1 MDKFVPSI
9 KKKYKDRLINR
20 EKQWPPCHSNKLVKL
35 ELVEREKGEGSSA
48 NTQRGREDKRTPLAY
63 GDLFKE
69 ESGKKAVRKV
79 LVEGDAGIGKT
90 TLSTSISEDWSR
102 DKLFKEYELLLLFPL
117 RHKKVASA
125 GSLPELLQ
133 LLHPSPGVCESVARY
148 LEEGEGEKVVIIADG
163 WDEVSESNQQER
175 SFLYQLLFETF
186 PLMSV
191 VVTSRPSASGPLH
204 RLPCIDRFVEIKG
217 FSKEDI
223 KEYIKSEFPSDEK
236 KAGDL
241 LEQLESNP
249 LVESVCSV
257 PLNCAIVCHLWR
269 CLEDTLPSTMTQLYT
284 KIILNV
290 MFRNIQKNDAF
301 KYVQSLSNF
310 NALPK
315 DLQQPFWRLCE
326 FAFQML
332 KKNQIVFS
340 QEELAEFLP
349 RGLALDD
356 KILCFGLLQSV
367 ETVLETGHGV
377 SFHFLHLTFQEFLA
391 SLYLSRQPPETQLE
405 VFRAHCSEPHF
416 TLIWRLFFGI
426 CFFNT
431 KLETKCDIKQVVHY
445 VANKRFYFVDEL
457 SLCHCAFEAQNDV
470 ITNEVV
476 QFQTIFRT
484 FIRSFGSPLTAHDC
498 AAILYV
504 IANMQECS
512 GMWIYFSNSG
522 VREKQIKTL
531 TNILSSK
538 HGKLQVSS
546 LNLSGNKLT
555 DKCASDL
562 FHRASAAFQSL
573 TKLNLSDNRIGS
585 ESIKSIAS
593 TLAKSSCSGCQLD
606 LSDNPLGVSG
616 LQILENVVRDNLLSK
631 LGSLDLVGSL
641 TSDAD
646 TNAAWLTTFVEALPT
661 HCPHLHRLNLSE
673 NNNLGVPG
681 ASALARVISKLH
693 HQSQNNGTMNVDF
706 LSIMCLNKTN
716 LGDQGLRAFVESLEC
731 VHHFLRLLLND
742 NIIHATGIASL
753 ADAVCSGK
761 VVMGECI
768 DLNLSGNPLGLEG
781 TLAVGRMLSSSHCQP
796 RKVVLSRC
804 KLTTDGGGLPNTDS
818 LNVGINI
825 SGETVRD
832 VGQKLCQ
839 MPQNNTIAILRLD
852 GNSFTGEGIHI
863 LAGFMHLCPC
873 LEYLSSSECGITSDD
888 LLLLL
893 DKLTQLKSSS
903 PSLCSKLETW
913 YLDSNKIDDSGVYGL
928 INHLPSLFPCVD
940 DIKFYLYGNPVSRE
954 VETKLEE
961 EIKRRK
967 EVRCYSSPVVSLCVI
982 LLCISVVVCFCII
995 LCDCVYILIL
1005 IDVSHML
1012 TALFQSSTAT
1022 DSEEEEC
1029 LSSTPSSETDSEEE
1043 DNSFSS
1049 TVANS
1054 EELVGPT
1061 LSVSPPTYP
1070 KPHPP
1075 SVSPPIHLPVD
1086 HQDGI

>member
-9 KKKYKDRLINR
+9 KKKYNDRLINR

-35 ELVEREKGEGSSA
+35 ELVEREKGEGYSA

-69 ESGKKAVRKV
+69 ESGEKAVRKV

-102 DKLFKEYELLLLFPL
+102 DKLFKEYKLLLLLPL
-117 RHKKVASA
+117 HHKKVASA
-125 GSLPELLQ
+125 GSFPELLQ

-163 WDEVSESNQQER
+163 WDEVSESNRQEG

-223 KEYIKSEFPSDEK
+223 KEYVKSEFPSDEK

-269 CLEDTLPSTMTQLYT
+269 CLEETLPSTMTQLYT

-290 MFRNIQKNDAF
+290 MLRNIQKNDAF
-301 KYVQSLSNF
+301 KNIRSLSNF

-332 KKNQIVFS
+332 KKNQIIFS
-340 QEELAEFLP
+340 QEELVEVEFIP
-349 RGLALDD
+349 QGLALDD

-405 VFRAHCSEPHF
+405 VFRAHCSETHF
-416 TLIWRLFFGI
+416 TLIWRFFFGI
-426 CFFNT
+426 CFCNT
-431 KLETKCDIKQVVHY
+431 ECETKCNIKQFVHC
-445 VANKRFYFVDEL
+445 VMNKHNDVNNIIGL
-457 SLCHCAFEAQNDV
+457 SLCHYAFEAQNDV
-470 ITNEVV
+470 VNSEVIQLLNASNEPY
-476 QFQTIFRT
+476 IYNGGT
-484 FIRSFGSPLTAHDC
+484 FGYLRTAHDC
-498 AAILYV
+498 AAVLYV

-512 GMWIYFSNSG
+512 GMRIDFWNSG
-522 VREKQIKTL
+522 VRENQIKTL
-531 TNILSSK
+531 TDILASK
-538 HGKLQVSS
+538 HGKLQVVS
-546 LNLSGNKLT
+546 LELSCNNLT
-555 DKCASDL
+555 DKCVNDL
-562 FHRASAAFQSL
+562 FHRASAAFKSL
-573 TKLNLSDNRIGS
+573 TDLDLGDNRIGS
-585 ESIKSIAS
+585 ESIKSITS
-593 TLAKSSCSGCQLD
+593 TLAKSSSSGCQLSRLL
-606 LSDNPLGVSG
+606 LSHNPLGVSG
-616 LQILENVVRDNLLSK
+616 LQVLENVVRDNWLSK
-631 LGSLDLVGSL
+631 LKSLYLAGSL

-646 TNAAWLTTFVEALPT
+646 TNAAWLTTFIDALST
-661 HCPHLHRLNLSE
+661 HCPHLVRFDLSK
-673 NNNLGVPG
+673 NNLGVPG
-681 ASALARVISKLH
+681 ASALARVMSKLH
-693 HQSQNNGTMNVDF
+693 HIIISQSNDRLNVKF
-706 LSIMCLNKTN
+706 LSNMPLNKTN
-716 LGDQGLRAFVESLEC
+716 LRDKGLCAFVDSLEC
-731 VHHFLRLLLND
+731 VHHFNGLHLSD
-742 NIIHATGIASL
+742 NGIHATGITYL
-753 ADAVCSGK
+753 ADAFCSGK
-761 VVMGECI
+761 VVIKGSLCYLELCDI
-768 DLNLSGNPLGLEG
+768 PLGLEG

-796 RKVVLSRC
+796 RMVDLSRC
-804 KLTTDGGGLPNTDS
+804 KLTTDGGGLPNADS

-832 VGQKLCQ
+832 VGQQLCH
-839 MPQNNTIAILRLD
+839 MPQNNTVTWIVLD

-873 LEYLSSSECGITSDD
+873 LDHLYSRDCGITSDD

-903 PSLCSKLETW
+903 PSLCSKLESW
-913 YLDSNKIDDSGVYGL
+913 HLDSNRIDDSGVYGL
-928 INHLPSLFPCVD
+928 INHLPSLFPRLGCGAVGGV
-940 DIKFYLYGNPVSRE
+940 YHHGNPVSCE
-954 VETKLEE
+954 VEAKLEE

-982 LLCISVVVCFCII
+982 LSFISCSIVHGLCFCS
-995 LCDCVYILIL
+995 CYCVYILSTNL
-1005 IDVSHML
+1005 THML
-1012 TALFQSSTAT
+1012 TALFS
-1022 DSEEEEC
+1022 
-1029 LSSTPSSETDSEEE
+1029 
-1043 DNSFSS
+1043 
-1049 TVANS
+1049 
-1054 EELVGPT
+1054 
-1061 LSVSPPTYP
+1061 
-1070 KPHPP
+1070 
-1075 SVSPPIHLPVD
+1075 
-1086 HQDGI
+1086 

>member
-48 NTQRGREDKRTPLAY
+48 NTQRGREDRRTPLAY

-79 LVEGDAGIGKT
+79 LVEGNAGIGKT

-102 DKLFKEYELLLLFPL
+102 DKLFKEYELLLLLPL

-133 LLHPSPGVCESVARY
+133 LLHPDEDVRKSVASY
-148 LEEGEGEKVVIIADG
+148 LTKGEGEKVVIIADG
-163 WDEVSESNQQER
+163 WDEVSESNRQEG

-269 CLEDTLPSTMTQLYT
+269 CLEETLPSTMTQLYT

-301 KYVQSLSNF
+301 KNILSLSNF
-310 NALPK
+310 NALTK
-315 DLQQPFWRLCE
+315 DLEQPFWRLCE

-340 QEELAEFLP
+340 EEELVEFLP
-349 RGLALDD
+349 QGLALDD

-405 VFRAHCSEPHF
+405 VFRAHCSESHF
-416 TLIWRLFFGI
+416 TLILRFFFGV
-426 CFFNT
+426 CFCNT
-431 KLETKCDIKQVVHY
+431 ECETKCDIKQFVHCM
-445 VANKRFYFVDEL
+445 ANKDDGFNKKL
-457 SLCHCAFEAQNDV
+457 SLCHCAFEAHNDV
-470 ITNEVV
+470 VNSEVI
-476 QFQTIFRT
+476 QFIIASNNPYKIIFIKVDDT
-484 FIRSFGSPLTAHDC
+484 FGYPRTAHDC
-498 AAILYV
+498 AAVLYV

-512 GMWIYFSNSG
+512 GMEIDFSDSG
-522 VREKQIKTL
+522 VRENQIKTL
-531 TNILSSK
+531 ADILASK
-538 HGKLQVSS
+538 HGKLQVRE
-546 LNLSGNKLT
+546 LNLRGNKLT
-555 DKCASDL
+555 DKCVSDL

-573 TKLNLSDNRIGS
+573 TCLDLSGNRIGS

-593 TLAKSSCSGCQLD
+593 TLAKSSSSGSQLSE
-606 LSDNPLGVSG
+606 LYLFHNPLGVSG
-616 LQILENVVRDNLLSK
+616 LQSLEDVVHDNLLSK
-631 LGSLDLVGSL
+631 LEFLYLAGSL
-641 TSDAD
+641 TSNAD
-646 TNAAWLTTFVEALPT
+646 TNAAWLNTFVEALST
-661 HCPHLHRLNLSE
+661 HCPHLERLDLSE
-673 NNNLGVPG
+673 NNLGIPG

-693 HQSQNNGTMNVDF
+693 HHSQSNDRLNVGF
-706 LSIMCLNKTN
+706 LSNMDLDETN
-716 LGDQGLRAFVESLEC
+716 LGDKGLCAFVESLEC
-731 VHHFLRLLLND
+731 VHHFKELGLSD
-742 NIIHATGIASL
+742 NGIHATGIVSL
-753 ADAVCSGK
+753 ADAGK
-761 VVMGECI
+761 VFLRGTVSYLYLR
-768 DLNLSGNPLGLEG
+768 DNPLGLEG

-796 RKVVLSRC
+796 RNVHLPRC
-804 KLTTDGGGLPNTDS
+804 KLTTDGSGLPNTDS

-832 VGQKLCQ
+832 VGQQLCQ
-839 MPQNNTIAILRLD
+839 MPQNNTIAVLLLD

-863 LAGFMHLCPC
+863 LAGFMHLCTC
-873 LEYLSSSECGITSDD
+873 LMYLNSGDCGITSDD

-893 DKLTQLKSSS
+893 DKLAQLKSSC
-903 PSLCSKLETW
+903 PSLCSKLESW
-913 YLDSNKIDDSGVYGL
+913 DLASNRIDDSGVYGL
-928 INHLPSLFPCVD
+928 INHLPSLFPRLGCGRHG
-940 DIKFYLYGNPVSRE
+940 DISLRGNPVSCE

-982 LLCISVVVCFCII
+982 LLCISVVVCFCV
-995 LCDCVYILIL
+995 CECVYILSTNL
-1005 IDVSHML
+1005 AHML
-1012 TALFQSSTAT
+1012 TALFHNRLILRCTLWLIMKKKSAYRPHRLVRLTLKKRIIPSHPLWLILKSWLDQN
-1022 DSEEEEC
+1022 C
-1029 LSSTPSSETDSEEE
+1029 LS
-1043 DNSFSS
+1043 
-1049 TVANS
+1049 
-1054 EELVGPT
+1054 
-1061 LSVSPPTYP
+1061 
-1070 KPHPP
+1070 H
-1075 SVSPPIHLPVD
+1075 
-1086 HQDGI
+1086 

>member
-35 ELVEREKGEGSSA
+35 ELVEREKREGSSA

-90 TLSTSISEDWSR
+90 TLSTSLSEDWSR
-102 DKLFKEYELLLLFPL
+102 DKLFKEYELLLLLPL

-125 GSLPELLQ
+125 GSLSELLQ
-133 LLHPSPGVCESVARY
+133 LLHPDEDVRKSVASY
-148 LEEGEGEKVVIIADG
+148 LTKGEGEKVVIIADG
-163 WDEVSESNQQER
+163 WDEVSESNRQEG

-223 KEYIKSEFPSDEK
+223 KEYIESEFPSDEK

-249 LVESVCSV
+249 LIESVCSV

-269 CLEDTLPSTMTQLYT
+269 CLEETLPSTMTQLYT

-290 MFRNIQKNDAF
+290 IFRNIQKNDAF
-301 KYVQSLSNF
+301 KNVNILSLSNF

-340 QEELAEFLP
+340 QDELIKFFP
-349 RGLALDD
+349 QGLALDN

-405 VFRAHCSEPHF
+405 VFRAHCNESHF
-416 TLIWRLFFGI
+416 TLIWRFFFGI
-426 CFFNT
+426 CY
-431 KLETKCDIKQVVHY
+431 KLSVKKCDIKQGIHCL
-445 VANKRFYFVDEL
+445 ANKSDYSLRKL
-457 SLCHCAFEAQNDV
+457 SLCHCAFEAKNDIVTSEV
-470 ITNEVV
+470 IHILISSYFVT
-476 QFQTIFRT
+476 
-484 FIRSFGSPLTAHDC
+484 SYTAHDC
-498 AAILYV
+498 AAVLYV

-512 GMWIYFSNSG
+512 GMGINFSNSG
-522 VREKQIKTL
+522 VRENQIETL
-531 TNILSSK
+531 TDILASK
-538 HGKLQVSS
+538 HGKLQVDR
-546 LNLSGNKLT
+546 LYLSGNKLT
-555 DKCASDL
+555 DKCVSDL

-573 TKLNLSDNRIGS
+573 TDLDLSGNRIGG
-585 ESIKSIAS
+585 ESIKSIAL
-593 TLAKSSCSGCQLD
+593 TLAKSSSSRGQLY
-606 LSDNPLGVSG
+606 LSHNPLGVSG
-616 LQILENVVRDNLLSK
+616 LQILEIVVRTRLLSK
-631 LGSLDLVGSL
+631 LKSLDLAGSL

-646 TNAAWLTTFVEALPT
+646 TNAAWLTTFVEALST
-661 HCPHLHRLNLSE
+661 HCPHLASLDLSE
-673 NNNLGVPG
+673 NNLGVPG
-681 ASALARVISKLH
+681 ASALARVISKLLQH
-693 HQSQNNGTMNVDF
+693 SQSNDRLNVKF
-706 LSIMCLNKTN
+706 LSKMYLNKTN
-716 LGDQGLRAFVESLEC
+716 LGDEGLCAFVESLEC
-731 VHHFLRLLLND
+731 VHHFDKLHLSDND
-742 NIIHATGIASL
+742 IHATGIASL

-761 VVMGECI
+761 VFF
-768 DLNLSGNPLGLEG
+768 SGIVCELVFADNPLGIEG
-781 TLAVGRMLSSSHCQP
+781 AIPVSKTLNSRQCHSLMVD
-796 RKVVLSRC
+796 LSRC
-804 KLTTDGGGLPNTDS
+804 KLTTDGGGLPNTGS
-818 LNVGINI
+818 LNAGINI

-832 VGQKLCQ
+832 VGQQLCQ
-839 MPQNNTIAILRLD
+839 MPQNNTIRLLVLD
-852 GNSFTGEGIHI
+852 CNSFTGEGIHI

-873 LEYLSSSECGITSDD
+873 LEHLFSRDCGITSDD

-893 DKLTQLKSSS
+893 DKLTQFKSSS
-903 PSLCSKLETW
+903 PSLCSELESW
-913 YLDSNKIDDSGVYGL
+913 DLDRNRIDDSGVYGL
-928 INHLPSLFPCVD
+928 INHLPSLFPYLGCD
-940 DIKFYLYGNPVSRE
+940 DFDGISLRGNPVSRE

-961 EIKRRK
+961 KIKRRK
-967 EVRCYSSPVVSLCVI
+967 EVRCYSSPVVSLCV
-982 LLCISVVVCFCII
+982 L
-995 LCDCVYILIL
+995 YINLVLIC
-1005 IDVSHML
+1005 SC
-1012 TALFQSSTAT
+1012 STN
-1022 DSEEEEC
+1022 DS
-1029 LSSTPSSETDSEEE
+1029 
-1043 DNSFSS
+1043 
-1049 TVANS
+1049 
-1054 EELVGPT
+1054 
-1061 LSVSPPTYP
+1061 
-1070 KPHPP
+1070 
-1075 SVSPPIHLPVD
+1075 I
-1086 HQDGI
+1086 QI

>member
-90 TLSTSISEDWSR
+90 TLSTSISEDWSH
-102 DKLFKEYELLLLFPL
+102 DKLFKGYELLLLLPL

-133 LLHPSPGVCESVARY
+133 LLHPDEDVRKSVASY
-148 LEEGEGEKVVIIADG
+148 LTKGEGEKVVIIADG
-163 WDEVSESNQQER
+163 WDEVSESNRQEG

-269 CLEDTLPSTMTQLYT
+269 CLEETLPSTMTQLYT

-290 MFRNIQKNDAF
+290 MFRNIQKSDTF
-301 KYVQSLSNF
+301 KNILSLSNF

-340 QEELAEFLP
+340 HEELVEFLP
-349 RGLALDD
+349 QGLALDD
-356 KILCFGLLQSV
+356 NILCFGLLQSV
-367 ETVLETGHGV
+367 ETVLETGRGV

-405 VFRAHCSEPHF
+405 VFRVHCSENHF
-416 TLIWRLFFGI
+416 TLIWRFFFGI
-426 CFFNT
+426 CLCNT
-431 KLETKCDIKQVVHY
+431 KLEVKCNIKQVIRYLHDKSYSV
-445 VANKRFYFVDEL
+445 KEP
-457 SLCHCAFEAQNDV
+457 SLCHCAFEAQNDAVSSEV
-470 ITNEVV
+470 I
-476 QFQTIFRT
+476 QLLIASSKSFST
-484 FIRSFGSPLTAHDC
+484 FGRPRTAHDC
-498 AAILYV
+498 AAMLYV

-512 GMWIYFSNSG
+512 GMVIYFHNSG
-522 VREKQIKTL
+522 VRENQIKTL
-531 TNILSSK
+531 TDLLASK
-538 HGKLQVSS
+538 HGKLQVKG
-546 LNLSGNKLT
+546 LVLSGNKLT
-555 DKCASDL
+555 DKCVSDL
-562 FHRASAAFQSL
+562 FHKASAAFQSL
-573 TKLNLSDNRIGS
+573 TCVNLRGNRIGN
-585 ESIKSIAS
+585 EGIKTITS
-593 TLAKSSCSGCQLD
+593 TLAKSSSSGCL
-606 LSDNPLGVSG
+606 LSELGLSHNPLGVSG
-616 LQILENVVRDNLLSK
+616 LQTLESVVRDNLLCK
-631 LGSLDLVGSL
+631 LEYLYLAGSL

-646 TNAAWLTTFVEALPT
+646 TNAAWLTTFVEALST
-661 HCPHLHRLNLSE
+661 HCPHLKSLNLSE
-673 NNNLGVPG
+673 NNLGVPG

-693 HQSQNNGTMNVDF
+693 HHSQSNDRLNVGF
-706 LSIMCLNKTN
+706 LSEVYLNTTN
-716 LGDQGLRAFVESLEC
+716 LGDKGLCAFVESLEC
-731 VHHFLRLLLND
+731 VHHFNWLELSD
-742 NIIHATGIASL
+742 NGIHATGIASL

-761 VVMGECI
+761 VVIEYSGL
-768 DLNLSGNPLGLEG
+768 DLSDNPLRLEG

-796 RKVVLSRC
+796 CRVDLSRC

-832 VGQKLCQ
+832 VGQQLCQ
-839 MPQNNTIAILRLD
+839 MPQNNTITWLVLD
-852 GNSFTGEGIHI
+852 GNRFTGDGIHI
-863 LAGFMHLCPC
+863 LVGFMHLCPC
-873 LEYLSSSECGITSDD
+873 LPYLYSLDCGITSDD
-888 LLLLL
+888 VLLLL

-903 PSLCSKLETW
+903 PSLCSKLESW
-913 YLDSNKIDDSGVYGL
+913 YLDNNRIDDSGVYGL
-928 INHLPSLFPCVD
+928 INHLPSLFPRLGYSPIE
-940 DIKFYLYGNPVSRE
+940 DIGGIYLHGNPVSRE
-954 VETKLEE
+954 VETKLEGECERRE
-961 EIKRRK
+961 E
-967 EVRCYSSPVVSLCVI
+967 V
-982 LLCISVVVCFCII
+982 
-995 LCDCVYILIL
+995 
-1005 IDVSHML
+1005 
-1012 TALFQSSTAT
+1012 
-1022 DSEEEEC
+1022 
-1029 LSSTPSSETDSEEE
+1029 
-1043 DNSFSS
+1043 
-1049 TVANS
+1049 
-1054 EELVGPT
+1054 
-1061 LSVSPPTYP
+1061 
-1070 KPHPP
+1070 
-1075 SVSPPIHLPVD
+1075 
-1086 HQDGI
+1086 

>member
-35 ELVEREKGEGSSA
+35 ELVEREKGEGFSA
-48 NTQRGREDKRTPLAY
+48 NTQRARENKRTPLAY

-102 DKLFKEYELLLLFPL
+102 DKLFKEYELLLLLPL

-133 LLHPSPGVCESVARY
+133 LLHPDEDVRKLVASY
-148 LEEGEGEKVVIIADG
+148 LTKGEGEKVVVIADG
-163 WDEVSESNQQER
+163 WDEVSESNRQEG

-204 RLPCIDRFVEIKG
+204 RLPCIDRIVEIKG

-236 KAGDL
+236 KASDL

-269 CLEDTLPSTMTQLYT
+269 CLEETLPSTMTQLYT

-290 MFRNIQKNDAF
+290 MFRNIQKSDAF
-301 KYVQSLSNF
+301 KNILSLSNF

-326 FAFQML
+326 FAFKML

-340 QEELAEFLP
+340 QEELVEFLP
-349 RGLALDD
+349 QGLAVDD

-405 VFRAHCSEPHF
+405 VFRAHCSESHF
-416 TLIWRLFFGI
+416 TLIWRFFFGI
-426 CFFNT
+426 ICLYNSEV
-431 KLETKCDIKQVVHY
+431 ETKCDIKQAIHY
-445 VANKRFYFVDEL
+445 VANKRAYFRNEL

-470 ITNEVV
+470 VISE
-476 QFQTIFRT
+476 TIHILCASYPVT
-484 FIRSFGSPLTAHDC
+484 FGSPRTAHDC
-498 AAILYV
+498 AFEAQSDVNSGEVILSIIAFHYVSFGSPRTAHDCASILYV
-504 IANMQECS
+504 IAHMQEC
-512 GMWIYFSNSG
+512 GMKIDFSDSG
-522 VREKQIKTL
+522 VRENQIKTL
-531 TNILSSK
+531 ADILFSK
-538 HGKLQVSS
+538 HGKLQVKE
-546 LNLSGNKLT
+546 LKLSGIKLT
-555 DKCASDL
+555 DKCVRDL

-573 TKLNLSDNRIGS
+573 TDLDISGDKIGC
-585 ESIKSIAS
+585 ESIKSITS
-593 TLAKSSCSGCQLD
+593 TLAKSSSSGCQLSRLD
-606 LSDNPLGVSG
+606 LSHNPLGVSG
-616 LQILENVVRDNLLSK
+616 LQTLENVVRDNLLSK
-631 LGSLDLVGSL
+631 LESLHLVGSL

-646 TNAAWLTTFVEALPT
+646 TNAAWLTTFVDALST
-661 HCPHLHRLNLSE
+661 HCPYLGKLYLSE
-673 NNNLGVPG
+673 NNLGVPG

-693 HQSQNNGTMNVDF
+693 HHSQSKDRFNVRF
-706 LSIMCLNKTN
+706 LSNIHLDKTN
-716 LGDQGLRAFVESLEC
+716 LGDKGLCAFVESLDC
-731 VHHFLRLLLND
+731 IHHFDMLHLND
-742 NIIHATGIASL
+742 NGIHATGIASL

-761 VVMGECI
+761 VVIGDS
-768 DLNLSGNPLGLEG
+768 DLDLSDNPLGLEG
-781 TLAVGRMLSSSHCQP
+781 TLAVGGMLSSSHCQP
-796 RKVVLSRC
+796 GIVNLFRC

-832 VGQKLCQ
+832 VGLQLCQ
-839 MPQNNTIAILRLD
+839 MPQNNTITMLFLD
-852 GNSFTGEGIHI
+852 GNSFAGEDIHI
-863 LAGFMHLCPC
+863 LAGFMHLCSC
-873 LEYLSSSECGITSDD
+873 LKHLFSCDCRITSDD

-893 DKLTQLKSSS
+893 DKLTHLKSSS
-903 PSLCSKLETW
+903 SSLCSKLETW
-913 YLDSNKIDDSGVYGL
+913 SLASNRIDDSGVYGL
-928 INHLPSLFPCVD
+928 INHLPSLFPRLGCGRHG
-940 DIKFYLYGNPVSRE
+940 DIHLHGNPVSSE
-954 VETKLEE
+954 VETKLKE

-982 LLCISVVVCFCII
+982 LLCISVVVCFCILNTI
-995 LCDCVYILIL
+995 L
-1005 IDVSHML
+1005 L
-1012 TALFQSSTAT
+1012 T
-1022 DSEEEEC
+1022 C
-1029 LSSTPSSETDSEEE
+1029 
-1043 DNSFSS
+1043 
-1049 TVANS
+1049 
-1054 EELVGPT
+1054 
-1061 LSVSPPTYP
+1061 
-1070 KPHPP
+1070 
-1075 SVSPPIHLPVD
+1075 
-1086 HQDGI
+1086 

>member
-48 NTQRGREDKRTPLAY
+48 NTQRGRTPLAY

-102 DKLFKEYELLLLFPL
+102 DKLFKEYELLLLLPL

-163 WDEVSESNQQER
+163 WDEVSESNRQEG

-191 VVTSRPSASGPLH
+191 VVTSRPAASGPLH

-257 PLNCAIVCHLWR
+257 PLNCAIICHLWR
-269 CLEDTLPSTMTQLYT
+269 CLEETLPSTMTQLYT

-290 MFRNIQKNDAF
+290 MFRNIQKND
-301 KYVQSLSNF
+301 KYKNILSLSNF

-340 QEELAEFLP
+340 QEELVEFLP
-349 RGLALDD
+349 QGIALDD
-356 KILCFGLLQSV
+356 KIFCFGLLQSV

-405 VFRAHCSEPHF
+405 VFRAHCSQSHF
-416 TLIWRLFFGI
+416 TLIRRFFFGL
-426 CFFNT
+426 CFYNT
-431 KLETKCDIKQVVHY
+431 EVETKCDIKQAIHY
-445 VANKRFYFVDEL
+445 VANIDDYSFGRL

-470 ITNEVV
+470 VNSE
-476 QFQTIFRT
+476 TIHILT
-484 FIRSFGSPLTAHDC
+484 ASYSVSFGYPRTAHDC
-498 AAILYV
+498 AAVLYV

-512 GMWIYFSNSG
+512 GMEIDFSNSG
-522 VREKQIKTL
+522 VRENQIKTL
-531 TNILSSK
+531 TDILASK
-538 HGKLQVSS
+538 HGILQVKE
-546 LNLSGNKLT
+546 LKLSGNKLT
-555 DKCASDL
+555 DKCVSDL

-573 TKLNLSDNRIGS
+573 TWLDLSGNRVGS
-585 ESIKSIAS
+585 ESVKSIAS
-593 TLAKSSCSGCQLD
+593 TLAKSSNGCQLSLLY
-606 LSDNPLGVSG
+606 LSHNPLGVSG
-616 LQILENVVRDNLLSK
+616 LQTLENVVRDNLLSK
-631 LGSLDLVGSL
+631 LEYLYLAGSL

-646 TNAAWLTTFVEALPT
+646 TNAAWLTTFVESLST
-661 HCPHLHRLNLSE
+661 HCPHLERLYLSE
-673 NNNLGVPG
+673 NNLGVPG
-681 ASALARVISKLH
+681 ASALARGISKH
-693 HQSQNNGTMNVDF
+693 HHHSQSNDRLNDRF
-706 LSIMCLNKTN
+706 LSSMPLNNTN
-716 LGDQGLRAFVESLEC
+716 LGDKGLCAFIESLEC
-731 VHHFLRLLLND
+731 VHHFDDLRLSD
-742 NIIHATGIASL
+742 NGIHATGIATL

-761 VVMGECI
+761 VVIMGFFCE
-768 DLNLSGNPLGLEG
+768 LYLSDNPLGLEG
-781 TLAVGRMLSSSHCQP
+781 TLAVGRMLSRSHCQP
-796 RKVVLSRC
+796 RKVALSRC

-818 LNVGINI
+818 LNDGINI

-832 VGQKLCQ
+832 VGQQLCQ
-839 MPQNNTIAILRLD
+839 MPQNNTITWLFLD
-852 GNSFTGEGIHI
+852 GNSFTGEGVHI

-873 LEYLSSSECGITSDD
+873 LEYLYSRDCGITSDD

-893 DKLTQLKSSS
+893 DKLAQLESSS
-903 PSLCSKLETW
+903 PSLCSKLERW
-913 YLDSNKIDDSGVYGL
+913 FLGSNRIDDSGVYGL
-928 INHLPSLFPCVD
+928 INHLSSLFPRLGCGRFGG
-940 DIKFYLYGNPVSRE
+940 ISLLGNPVSRE

-982 LLCISVVVCFCII
+982 LLCISVVVCFC
-995 LCDCVYILIL
+995 LCDTYGVPIL
-1005 IDVSHML
+1005 L
-1012 TALFQSSTAT
+1012 T
-1022 DSEEEEC
+1022 C
-1029 LSSTPSSETDSEEE
+1029 
-1043 DNSFSS
+1043 
-1049 TVANS
+1049 
-1054 EELVGPT
+1054 
-1061 LSVSPPTYP
+1061 
-1070 KPHPP
+1070 
-1075 SVSPPIHLPVD
+1075 
-1086 HQDGI
+1086 

>member
-35 ELVEREKGEGSSA
+35 ELVEREKGGEK
-48 NTQRGREDKRTPLAY
+48 TDKRTPLAY

-102 DKLFKEYELLLLFPL
+102 DKLFKEYELLLLLPL

-163 WDEVSESNQQER
+163 WDEVSESNRQEG

-223 KEYIKSEFPSDEK
+223 KEYIKSEFPNDEK

-257 PLNCAIVCHLWR
+257 PLNCSIVCHLWH
-269 CLEDTLPSTMTQLYT
+269 CLEEILPSTMTQLYT

-290 MFRNIQKNDAF
+290 MFRNIQKNDTF
-301 KYVQSLSNF
+301 KNILSLSNF

-340 QEELAEFLP
+340 QEELVEFIP
-349 RGLALDD
+349 QGLSLDD

-405 VFRAHCSEPHF
+405 VSRAHCSESHF
-416 TLIWRLFFGI
+416 TLIWRFFFGI
-426 CFFNT
+426 CFCST
-431 KLETKCDIKQVVHY
+431 KLEVKCDIKQAIHY
-445 VANKRFYFVDEL
+445 VANKRNYSVEEL
-457 SLCHCAFEAQNDV
+457 SLCHCAFEAHNDDV
-470 ITNEVV
+470 NSEVV
-476 QFQTIFRT
+476 HILCASYV
-484 FIRSFGSPLTAHDC
+484 SFYPRTAHDC
-498 AAILYV
+498 AAVLYV

-512 GMWIYFSNSG
+512 GMKIYFSDCG
-522 VREKQIKTL
+522 VRENQIKTL
-531 TNILSSK
+531 TDILTSK
-538 HGKLQVSS
+538 HGKLQVKKLS
-546 LNLSGNKLT
+546 LSDNKLT
-555 DKCASDL
+555 DKCAIDL

-573 TKLNLSDNRIGS
+573 TDLDLSGNRIGS
-585 ESIKSIAS
+585 ESIKFITS
-593 TLAKSSCSGCQLD
+593 TLAKSSSSGCQLSELK
-606 LSDNPLGVSG
+606 LSHNPLGVSG
-616 LQILENVVRDNLLSK
+616 LQTLENVVRDNLLSK
-631 LGSLDLVGSL
+631 LEFLHLVGSL

-646 TNAAWLTTFVEALPT
+646 TNAAWLTTFVEALST
-661 HCPHLHRLNLSE
+661 HCPHLWRLNLSE
-673 NNNLGVPG
+673 NNLGVPG

-693 HQSQNNGTMNVDF
+693 LHSQSNDRLNVEF
-706 LSIMCLNKTN
+706 LSSMYLNKTN
-716 LGDQGLRAFVESLEC
+716 LGDEGLCAFVESLEC
-731 VHHFLRLLLND
+731 VHHLSDLDLSD
-742 NIIHATGIASL
+742 NGVHATGIASL
-753 ADAVCSGK
+753 ADAFCSGK
-761 VVMGECI
+761 VVIKGSLCYLELRDI
-768 DLNLSGNPLGLEG
+768 PLGLEG

-796 RKVVLSRC
+796 RMVDLSRC

-825 SGETVRD
+825 SGETVRG
-832 VGQKLCQ
+832 VGQQLCQ
-839 MPQNNTIAILRLD
+839 MPQNNTVTWLVLD

-873 LEYLSSSECGITSDD
+873 LDHLYSRDCGITSDD

-893 DKLTQLKSSS
+893 DQLAQLKSLS
-903 PSLCSKLETW
+903 PSLCSKLESW
-913 YLDSNKIDDSGVYGL
+913 HLDSNRIDDSGVYGL
-928 INHLPSLFPCVD
+928 ITHLPSLFPRLGCGA
-940 DIKFYLYGNPVSRE
+940 IGGIYHHGNPVSRE

-961 EIKRRK
+961 EIETRA

-982 LLCISVVVCFCII
+982 LLFISVV
-995 LCDCVYILIL
+995 
-1005 IDVSHML
+1005 
-1012 TALFQSSTAT
+1012 
-1022 DSEEEEC
+1022 
-1029 LSSTPSSETDSEEE
+1029 
-1043 DNSFSS
+1043 
-1049 TVANS
+1049 
-1054 EELVGPT
+1054 
-1061 LSVSPPTYP
+1061 
-1070 KPHPP
+1070 
-1075 SVSPPIHLPVD
+1075 
-1086 HQDGI
+1086 